1 MSNKS
6 ENQHPGPPAS
16 PVATCPRLT
25 HAPCSADLVYLSN
38 IGSTIL
44 DTDAFAA
51 VPLLAASFKT
61 GPSQPAKSGPHRV
74 GEVTVHAQ
82 CVGAPC
88 TMRLSVWSTDPGT
101 HAPKALLWALTRRVD
116 TSPSGLASF
125 RPANPWLLA
134 PEAGYAVVLQALGRG
149 SVGQWAY
156 SDRANFTAAPGWQFV
171 GWGSSDNGE
180 LRRHLALLRWGRPC
194 SEAACLQGACPQLLG
209 AT

>member
-1 MSNKS
+1 M
-6 ENQHPGPPAS
+6 
-16 PVATCPRLT
+16 R
-25 HAPCSADLVYLSN
+25 
-38 IGSTIL
+38 
-44 DTDAFAA
+44 
-51 VPLLAASFKT
+51 
-61 GPSQPAKSGPHRV
+61 
-74 GEVTVHAQ
+74 AQ

-88 TMRLSVWSTDPGT
+88 IMRLSVWSTDPGT

-180 LRRHLALLRWGRPC
+180 LRRHLALLR
-194 SEAACLQGACPQLLG
+194 
-209 AT
+209 